1 MLNLPQAD
9 HTPLRHP
16 PLPLVVAQARFATQ
30 AGSELSNEV
39 TTRFQASL
47 LASGYDFGQV
57 APVQTNE
64 IVFGPGVP
72 PSASVSASGFQFS
85 PEDKSW
91 MVTLM
96 ADSVS
101 LETPSFLSFADQF
114 GPLLNEVLAAATVA
128 VAPISVT
135 RVGLRFVNLL
145 RSPDGQND
153 WGRWLRRS
161 LVGPH
166 IDELLSPG
174 VLNHNQQLILDVAP
188 QMRSA
193 VRTGPAMHDD
203 EDAFLLDIDT
213 FAELATLWTSESV
226 TGWFERLNECGV
238 ALFQTLISAEML
250 AHLTYGDD
258 GEVGAR

>member
-9 HTPLRHP
+9 HVPLRHP

-30 AGSELSNEV
+30 AGSALSSEV
-39 TTRFQASL
+39 TALFQASL
-47 LASGYDFGQV
+47 LGAGYDFSQV
-57 APVQTNE
+57 TPVQTNE

-128 VAPISVT
+128 IIPIAVT

-153 WGRWLRRS
+153 WGRWLRPA
-161 LVGPH
+161 LVAPH

-188 QMRSA
+188 QVRSA
-193 VRTGPAMHDD
+193 VRTGPAMDGNQ
-203 EDAFLLDIDT
+203 DAFLLDIDT
-213 FAELATLWTSESV
+213 FADLATLWTSESV
-226 TGWFERLNECGV
+226 SGWFEQLNESGV
-238 ALFQTLISAEML
+238 ALFQALISAEML
-250 AHLTYGDD
+250 AHLKYGDE